1 MEQRSVKPHMQWIAS
16 LFVAGLAMGCGNYTS
31 NYSPPKD
38 GRARAVWQE
47 DRVVASLPA
56 DAQSGECRQ
65 AVSEVQ
71 TDPGYYRTYYGGSP
85 NIIIWRPWV
94 IVTGTGS
101 SRVAASPTVS
111 RVPATGSVKSPSRG
125 GGGRGS
131 SVGSGGGSSGGS
143 SGGGGN
149 GDLGK
154 AAVVLVV
161 VALLTLPIITLGLG
175 LGRPEPSK
183 EVAEQIDAVNAYN
196 DLARLN
202 GSPCGAEAE

>member
-1 MEQRSVKPHMQWIAS
+1 MEQRSVKPHMQWVAS

-38 GRARAVWQE
+38 GRARAVWFE
-47 DRVVASLPA
+47 DRVIASLPA
-56 DAQSGECRQ
+56 DAQSGDCRQ
-65 AVSEVQ
+65 AISEVQ

-101 SRVAASPTVS
+101 SRVAASPTTVS
-111 RVPATGSVKSPSRG
+111 RRPATGSVKSPG
-125 GGGRGS
+125 GGGGGS
-131 SVGSGGGSSGGS
+131 VGNIGSGGGSSGGG
-143 SGGGGN
+143 SGGGG
-149 GDLGK
+149 DIGK

-161 VALLTLPIITLGLG
+161 IALLTLPIITLGLG

-183 EVAEQIDAVNAYN
+183 EVAEQIDEVNAYN

-202 GSPCGAEAE
+202 GSPCGAGAE